1 MRSGVPCHV
10 AVVRRAPPPLVSV
23 RHAQH
28 TRRGAQISG
37 TSGGCTRGPGG
48 RGLGTS
54 KPWLLRDSKVS
65 SLVPQSCSSVKPLH
79 TPHALRGFAVCT
91 GGHAC
96 IRKASRH
103 DKLDSGCKAPGAVK
117 RAASSTAFA
126 MRAPMCF
133 NCAPA
138 CQHAAIHRQST
149 RSAQPSAKRHTLA
162 PCVDSSHP
170 RQCAAPAC
178 PKARGAQA
186 AYSLGSSAA
195 LRAAG
200 GAPNSRR
207 RAVTALPC
215 WSQGQGEGVGTL
227 RVSWHVKSLPRPA
240 GRRGTKSRKSP
251 EVGSHTLHCTRT
263 TREAQHPARLPCLR
277 PYLFRTASSASAAGS
292 CAAPPRCA
300 VRVDGSTAPQS
311 PSRHAWA
318 AWLLADAAP
327 AARAGGVRPGL
338 TAGMAPAAP

>member
-96 IRKASRH
+96 MRKASRH
-103 DKLDSGCKAPGAVK
+103 DKLDSGCKSPGAVK

-126 MRAPMCF
+126 MRAPCPSTVRQHVSTLPHIAKAHALL
-133 NCAPA
+133 NPAQNAILSHLALTPATRGSARLRHARRHAERKQRILWAAAQRCA
-138 CQHAAIHRQST
+138 Q
-149 RSAQPSAKRHTLA
+149 
-162 PCVDSSHP
+162 
-170 RQCAAPAC
+170 
-178 PKARGAQA
+178 QA
-186 AYSLGSSAA
+186 A
-195 LRAAG
+195 
-200 GAPNSRR
+200 RR
-207 RAVTALPC
+207 IVVAVL
-215 WSQGQGEGVGTL
+215 
-227 RVSWHVKSLPRPA
+227 
-240 GRRGTKSRKSP
+240 
-251 EVGSHTLHCTRT
+251 
-263 TREAQHPARLPCLR
+263 
-277 PYLFRTASSASAAGS
+277 
-292 CAAPPRCA
+292 
-300 VRVDGSTAPQS
+300 
-311 PSRHAWA
+311 
-318 AWLLADAAP
+318 
-327 AARAGGVRPGL
+327 
-338 TAGMAPAAP
+338 